1 MAQTLKIGGG
11 RFSALASTNSPSP
24 KHGTSSPA
32 RMLDASEKK
41 SLREFANS
49 RIKSGSVVVRESK
62 SGRYV
67 VSSKA
72 PRNAIQKARPKR

>member
-1 MAQTLKIGGG
+1 MAQISKIGGG
-11 RFSALASTNSPSP
+11 RCSVLDSKSSPSQKP
-24 KHGTSSPA
+24 GTSPSA
-32 RMLDASEKK
+32 RMLNASEKK

-62 SGRYV
+62 SGRFV

-72 PRNAIQKARPKR
+72 PRNVIVKARPKR